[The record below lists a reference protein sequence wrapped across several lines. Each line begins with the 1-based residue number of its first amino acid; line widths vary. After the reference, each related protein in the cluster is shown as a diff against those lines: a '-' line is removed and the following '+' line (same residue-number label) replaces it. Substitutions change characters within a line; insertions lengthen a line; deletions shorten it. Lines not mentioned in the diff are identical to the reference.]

1 MTPFDLLKYAAA
13 TWAICYMVTKTHGP
27 FGIFE
32 RLREFKG
39 GRWHG
44 RTVKQGIV
52 DTRINEVG
60 GTDMLVG
67 DVVQENG
74 LLDCIV
80 CLSIWVAM
88 ALLLIGANI
97 VTDAFAVAGVAL
109 WIHAYSSWV
118 HISK

>member
-44 RTVKQGIV
+44 RKGAGKAVTYNPITKEEKTAYEIPAVK
-52 DTRINEVG
+52 D
-60 GTDMLVG
+60 
-67 DVVQENG
+67 G
-74 LLDCIV
+74 LLDCII
-80 CLSIWVAM
+80 CLSIWVAI

-97 VTDAFAVAGVAL
+97 VTDAFAVAGVSL
-109 WIHAYSSWV
+109 WAHSYTNWV
-118 HISK
+118 HIK

>member
-13 TWAICYMVTKTHGP
+13 TWAICYMVTKTSGP
-27 FGIFE
+27 LGIFE

-44 RTVKQGIV
+44 RTLFPTKIIMDGENSRVE
-52 DTRINEVG
+52 NEIQK
-60 GTDMLVG
+60 D
-67 DVVQENG
+67 G
-74 LLDCIV
+74 LLDCII

-88 ALLLIGANI
+88 ALLLIGPNI
-97 VTDAFAVAGVAL
+97 VTDAFAVAGVSL
-109 WIHAYSSWV
+109 WVHAYSSWV